1 MPKARG
7 CPHCSTSLRERDFGW
22 ACHRRSVG
30 NTPTRDSAEYWRR
43 GPLPDHGATGLY
55 LHGPDDA
62 SATLYDLMTDVL
74 MREQVELDAGF
85 GQRLHQAQAI
95 QSRYNVVQF
104 LALSPH
110 LWGYVKMAMGLAQT
124 PIERRREIRQWLKE
138 AREMR
143 ERMIEASKREA
154 ARLATR

>member
-1 MPKARG
+1 M
-7 CPHCSTSLRERDFGW
+7 
-22 ACHRRSVG
+22 
-30 NTPTRDSAEYWRR
+30 N
-43 GPLPDHGATGLY
+43 
-55 LHGPDDA
+55 GPDDS

-74 MREQVELDAGF
+74 MNEAVELDEGF
-85 GQRLHQAQAI
+85 GQRLHVSQAI

-124 PIERRREIRQWLKE
+124 PLARRQEIRQWLKE

-143 ERMIEASKREA
+143 GRMVEASKREA
-154 ARLATR
+154 LRLATR